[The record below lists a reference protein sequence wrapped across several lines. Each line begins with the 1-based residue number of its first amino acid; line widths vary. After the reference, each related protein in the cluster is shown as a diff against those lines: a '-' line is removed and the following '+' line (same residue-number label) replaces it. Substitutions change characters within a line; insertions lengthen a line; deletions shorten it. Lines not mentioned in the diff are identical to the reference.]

1 MDRETLD
8 SLNKETVI
16 RLILSQAE
24 AIEWTKRFV
33 KVDAPGRHG
42 AQSECELRRMFD
54 LEDFAADPAGKP
66 GSRRQVEQ
74 RLHNSS
80 GL

>member
-1 MDRETLD
+1 M
-8 SLNKETVI
+8 
-16 RLILSQAE
+16 
-24 AIEWTKRFV
+24 

-42 AQSECELRRMFD
+42 AQSECELRRMFE
-54 LEDFAADPAGKP
+54 LEEFAANSAEQP

-80 GL
+80 GLYET